1 MKTSYICKIEGYL
14 VMKKG
19 AMTTK
24 EQCMMRA
31 AGISLWFNVA
41 LFVFK
46 LIALIVVH
54 SLAIATDFAI
64 TVVGLTVSIILYNS
78 LKLSVRPADL
88 LHNYGYGKVEHVCE
102 AMEGIVL
109 IGIAAIMSFQAFAT
123 FFRPSHV
130 TFPWVGFASSS
141 LSLTLNFV
149 GAFFIF
155 KLARKSSSPAVRA
168 EGVHYTLEGFISAAI
183 ACAFIVTIMLKQSAY
198 AHIEP
203 YIDPAVT
210 IFVSIVILLPS
221 IKLTKQAFVNLL
233 DISIEEPS
241 KMETVVRLAQH
252 ADRYCNFRDIKTRNA
267 GHKKFIE
274 VKIIMPKDMPFSR
287 AHDVVSKIE
296 EDIAA
301 GVPGSEVTIIMIPC
315 LKDCGLIQDNKRCP
329 YLDTEL

>member
-1 MKTSYICKIEGYL
+1 MN
-14 VMKKG
+14 
-19 AMTTK
+19 TK
-24 EQCMMRA
+24 EKYMMRA
-31 AGISLWFNVA
+31 ASISLWFNIV
-41 LFVFK
+41 LFIFK
-46 LIALIVVH
+46 LAALIMVR

-78 LKLSVRPADL
+78 LKLSTRPADL

-109 IGIAAIMSFQAFAT
+109 IGIAIIMSFQAFAT

-155 KLARKSSSPAVRA
+155 QLARKSSSPAVRA
-168 EGVHYTLEGFISAAI
+168 EGVHYMLEGFISTAI
-183 ACAFIVTIMLKQSAY
+183 ACAFIITIVLKGSAY

-210 IFVSIVILLPS
+210 IFVSLVISLPS
-221 IKLTKQAFVNLL
+221 VKLTRQAFVNLL

-241 KMETVVRLAQH
+241 KMETVIRLAQY
-252 ADRYCNFRDIKTRNA
+252 ADHYCNFKDLKTRTA

-274 VKIIMPKDMPFSR
+274 VKLIMPKDMPFFK
-287 AHDVVSKIE
+287 AHEIVSKIE
-296 EDIAA
+296 MDIAA
-301 GVPGSEVTIIMIPC
+301 GVPNSEVTVIMVPC
-315 LKDCGLIQDNKRCP
+315 LKNCGLLQDKKPCP
-329 YLDTEL
+329 YLGVCV

>member
-1 MKTSYICKIEGYL
+1 
-14 VMKKG
+14 
-19 AMTTK
+19 MTTK
-24 EQCMMRA
+24 GQYMMKA
-31 AGISLWFNVA
+31 ASISLWFNVV

-46 LIALIVVH
+46 LAALMIVH

-102 AMEGIVL
+102 AMEGMVL
-109 IGIAAIMSFQAFAT
+109 MGIAAIMSFQAFAS
-123 FFRPSHV
+123 FFHPAQV
-130 TFPWVGFASSS
+130 TFPWVGFASST

-155 KLARKSSSPAVRA
+155 KLAKKSLSPAVKA
-168 EGVHYTLEGFISAAI
+168 EGVHYMLEGVISTAI
-183 ACAFIVTIMLKQSAY
+183 ACAFIVTILLKQNHYTS
-198 AHIEP
+198 IEP

-210 IFVSIVILLPS
+210 IFVGVLISLPS
-221 IKLTKQAFVNLL
+221 VKLTKQAFVNLL

-252 ADRYCNFRDIKTRNA
+252 SDCYCNFKDLKTRTA

-274 VKIIMPKDMPFSR
+274 VKIVMPKDMPFSH
-287 AHDVVSKIE
+287 AHRVVSKIE
-296 EDIAA
+296 KDVAD
-301 GVPGSEVTIIMIPC
+301 GVPDSEVTVVMVPC
-315 LKDCGLIQDNKRCP
+315 SKDCGLMQDNKPCP
-329 YLDTEL
+329 YFRQDDV